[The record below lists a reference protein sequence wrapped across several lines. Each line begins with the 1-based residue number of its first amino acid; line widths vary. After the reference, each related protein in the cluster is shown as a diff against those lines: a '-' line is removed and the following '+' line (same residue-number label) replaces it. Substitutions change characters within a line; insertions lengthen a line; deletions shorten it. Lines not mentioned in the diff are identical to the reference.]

1 MSELI
6 QEIAMLDTSEMARL
20 TKDLPTKS
28 EKMRTLAKAGFSR
41 SDIARFLGTR
51 YQFVRNVLEHE
62 KVRQAA
68 ALHATDNPADDDLAG
83 AGEGRPVKVRVGPN
97 GQVNLPAAFRDE
109 LGFKE
114 GSSLVAV
121 LEDGGIRLLPM
132 AAAVRRAQA
141 MVRKFIPEG
150 VSLVDALI
158 EDRREEAEREQRGG

>member
-1 MSELI
+1 
-6 QEIAMLDTSEMARL
+6 MLDTTEMAKL
-20 TKDLPTKS
+20 TKGLPTKS
-28 EKMRTLAKAGFSR
+28 DKMRTLARAGFSR
-41 SDIARFLGTR
+41 SDIAKFLGTR

-68 ALHATDNPADDDLAG
+68 GSQAIDNPADDD
-83 AGEGRPVKVRVGPN
+83 EGRAGQDGPVKVHIGPN
-97 GQVNLPAAFRDE
+97 GQVVLPSAFRDE
-109 LGFKE
+109 LGLKE
-114 GSSLVAV
+114 GSFLVAV
-121 LEDGGIRLLPM
+121 LEDSEIRLLPV